1 MKKNKSII
9 ILFSTIFSFLLS
21 DNLYSQSNSFP
32 KKFIIDNTEIIA
44 ITPIQLSK
52 INGVFVERD
61 GLKVE
66 NDSLISIMN
75 SYKELTKKLFSQSES
90 KDSII
95 DMKNRII
102 VIKDMVIEDQSF
114 KLSELSNKNKR
125 AKLISNIAIGGGVTL
140 SILGILMILSN

>member
-1 MKKNKSII
+1 MKNKSII
-9 ILFSTIFSFLLS
+9 ILFSAIFSFLLS

-66 NDSLISIMN
+66 NDSLMSIMN

>member
-1 MKKNKSII
+1 MKNKSII

-66 NDSLISIMN
+66 NDSLMSIMN

>member
-1 MKKNKSII
+1 MKNKSII

-32 KKFIIDNTEIIA
+32 KKFIIDNTEVIA

-125 AKLISNIAIGGGVTL
+125 DKLISNIAIGGGVTL
-140 SILGILMILSN
+140 SILGILMILSK

>member
-1 MKKNKSII
+1 MKNKSII
-9 ILFSTIFSFLLS
+9 ILFSAIFSFLLS

-66 NDSLISIMN
+66 NDSLMSIMN
-75 SYKELTKKLFSQSES
+75 SYKELTKKLFIQSES

-125 AKLISNIAIGGGVTL
+125 VKLISNIAIGGGVTL

>member
-1 MKKNKSII
+1 MRNKSII
-9 ILFSTIFSFLLS
+9 ILFSTIFSLLLS

-32 KKFIIDNTEIIA
+32 KKFIIDNNEIIA

-75 SYKELTKKLFSQSES
+75 SYKELTKKLFNQSES

-102 VIKDMVIEDQSF
+102 EIKDMVIEDQSF

-125 AKLISNIAIGGGVTL
+125 DKLISNIAIGGGVTL

>member
-44 ITPIQLSK
+44 ITSIQLSK

>member
-1 MKKNKSII
+1 MKNKSII

-32 KKFIIDNTEIIA
+32 KKFIIDNTEVIA

-90 KDSII
+90 RDSII

>member
-75 SYKELTKKLFSQSES
+75 SYNELTKKLFIQSES

>member
-1 MKKNKSII
+1 MKNKSII
-9 ILFSTIFSFLLS
+9 ILFSAIFSFLLS

-66 NDSLISIMN
+66 NDSLMSIMN
-75 SYKELTKKLFSQSES
+75 SYKELTKKLFIQSES

>member
-1 MKKNKSII
+1 MKNKSII

-32 KKFIIDNTEIIA
+32 KKFIIDNTEVIA

-140 SILGILMILSN
+140 SILGILMILSK

>member
-1 MKKNKSII
+1 
-9 ILFSTIFSFLLS
+9 
-21 DNLYSQSNSFP
+21 
-32 KKFIIDNTEIIA
+32 
-44 ITPIQLSK
+44 
-52 INGVFVERD
+52 
-61 GLKVE
+61 
-66 NDSLISIMN
+66 MN
-75 SYKELTKKLFSQSES
+75 SYNELTKKLFIQSES

>member
-1 MKKNKSII
+1 MKNKSII

-32 KKFIIDNTEIIA
+32 KKFIIDNTEVIA

-66 NDSLISIMN
+66 NDSLMSIMN

-125 AKLISNIAIGGGVTL
+125 DKLISNIAIGGGVTL
-140 SILGILMILSN
+140 SILGILMILSK

>member
-1 MKKNKSII
+1 MKNKSII

-32 KKFIIDNTEIIA
+32 KKFIIDNTEVIA

-66 NDSLISIMN
+66 NDSLMSIMN

>member
-1 MKKNKSII
+1 MKNKSII

-32 KKFIIDNTEIIA
+32 KKFIIDNTEVIA

>member
-1 MKKNKSII
+1 MKNKSII
-9 ILFSTIFSFLLS
+9 ILFSAIFSFLLS

-66 NDSLISIMN
+66 NDSLMSIMN
-75 SYKELTKKLFSQSES
+75 SYKELTKKLFIQSES

-140 SILGILMILSN
+140 SILGIVMILSN

>member
-1 MKKNKSII
+1 MKNKSII

-32 KKFIIDNTEIIA
+32 KKFIIDNTEVIA

-66 NDSLISIMN
+66 NDSLMSIMN
-75 SYKELTKKLFSQSES
+75 SYKELTKKLFIQSES

>member
-52 INGVFVERD
+52 IN
-61 GLKVE
+61 
-66 NDSLISIMN
+66 IIMIQA
-75 SYKELTKKLFSQSES
+75 LT
-90 KDSII
+90 D
-95 DMKNRII
+95 
-102 VIKDMVIEDQSF
+102 
-114 KLSELSNKNKR
+114 
-125 AKLISNIAIGGGVTL
+125 
-140 SILGILMILSN
+140 

>member
-1 MKKNKSII
+1 MKNKSII

-32 KKFIIDNTEIIA
+32 KKFIIDNTEVIA

-102 VIKDMVIEDQSF
+102 VIKDRVIEDQSF

>member
-1 MKKNKSII
+1 MKNKSII
-9 ILFSTIFSFLLS
+9 ILFSAIFSFLLS

-75 SYKELTKKLFSQSES
+75 SYNELTKKLFIQSES

>member
-32 KKFIIDNTEIIA
+32 KKFIIDNTEVIA

>member
-44 ITPIQLSK
+44 IIPIQLSK

>member
-1 MKKNKSII
+1 MKNKSII

-32 KKFIIDNTEIIA
+32 KKFIIDNTEVIA

-66 NDSLISIMN
+66 NDSLMSIMN
-75 SYKELTKKLFSQSES
+75 SYKDLTKKLFSQSES

>member
-75 SYKELTKKLFSQSES
+75 SYNELTKKLFSQSES

>member
-1 MKKNKSII
+1 MKNKSII

-32 KKFIIDNTEIIA
+32 KKFIIDNTEVIA

-102 VIKDMVIEDQSF
+102 VIKDMVIEEQSF

>member
-1 MKKNKSII
+1 MKNKSII

-32 KKFIIDNTEIIA
+32 KKFIIDNTEVIA

-114 KLSELSNKNKR
+114 KLSELINKNKR

-140 SILGILMILSN
+140 SILGILMILSK

>member
-1 MKKNKSII
+1 MKNKSII

-32 KKFIIDNTEIIA
+32 KKFIIDNTEVIA

-102 VIKDMVIEDQSF
+102 VIKDMIIEDQSF

>member
-1 MKKNKSII
+1 MKNKSII

-32 KKFIIDNTEIIA
+32 KKFIIDNTEVIA

-66 NDSLISIMN
+66 NDSLMSIMN
-75 SYKELTKKLFSQSES
+75 SYKDLTKKLFSQSES

-114 KLSELSNKNKR
+114 KLSELSNKNKI

>member
-1 MKKNKSII
+1 MKNKSII
-9 ILFSTIFSFLLS
+9 ILFSAIFSFLLS

-32 KKFIIDNTEIIA
+32 KKFIIDNTEVIA

-114 KLSELSNKNKR
+114 KLSELRNKNKR

>member
-75 SYKELTKKLFSQSES
+75 SYKELTKKLFIQSES

>member
-52 INGVFVERD
+52 INE
-61 GLKVE
+61 
-66 NDSLISIMN
+66 
-75 SYKELTKKLFSQSES
+75 
-90 KDSII
+90 
-95 DMKNRII
+95 
-102 VIKDMVIEDQSF
+102 
-114 KLSELSNKNKR
+114 
-125 AKLISNIAIGGGVTL
+125 
-140 SILGILMILSN
+140 

>member
-1 MKKNKSII
+1 MKNKSII

-32 KKFIIDNTEIIA
+32 KKFIIDNTEVIA

-125 AKLISNIAIGGGVTL
+125 AKLISNIAIGSGVTL